1 MHASGSHILTAVE
14 NMRRH
19 LEQSLIGIYTDD
31 YLVRYCISQ
40 AVSRGMSAISMGSNC
55 QAVLKKTFT
64 MASGQT
70 RYKMPPTL
78 EQVWGIRVPGQTTA
92 SNIVDLMPRA
102 FDNPRGQQWRM
113 EGRVLVL
120 DTNIVTDG
128 AQLEVYYTL
137 AGESGLHYGDGE
149 FRDAYTFR
157 LASTPTA
164 GSLDRREDAY
174 IGHILRVIPTNTSY
188 PHQFATIKSYDP
200 VTRDCG
206 LDPLYTADLPL
217 QGGTYQLTPSTT
229 RYEVLPLDNLPFMQM
244 VAAMASLELG
254 ESRNLEEGKIRKL
267 NMLYDRQRKTIFDS
281 LSARQN
287 RVGKGHEYDTVNALG
302 NTLDLWTLGRV

>member
-1 MHASGSHILTAVE
+1 MHTSGSHILTAVE

-19 LEQSLIGIYTDD
+19 LEQSLIGTYTDD
-31 YLVRYCISQ
+31 YLTRYCISQ

-55 QAVLKKTFT
+55 QAVLKKTFS
-64 MASGQT
+64 MVAGQT

-78 EQVWGIRVPGQTTA
+78 EQVWGIRIPGA
-92 SNIVDLMPRA
+92 SMASGVADLMPRA
-102 FDNPRGQQWRM
+102 FDNPRGQQWHM
-113 EGRVLVL
+113 EGRILVL
-120 DTNIVTDG
+120 DSNAVTDG
-128 AQLEVYYTL
+128 TQLEVYYTL
-137 AGESGLHYGDGE
+137 AGESGLHYGDGT
-149 FRDAYTFR
+149 FQDAYTFR
-157 LASTPTA
+157 LAAAPTA
-164 GSLDRREDAY
+164 GFLARQDDAY
-174 IGHILRVIPTNTSY
+174 IGFYIRFIPTSSSY
-188 PHQFATIKSYDP
+188 PHQFATVKSYNA

-206 LDPLYTADLPL
+206 LDPLYTSDLPL

-229 RYEVLPLDNLPFMQM
+229 RYEILPMDNLPFMQM
-244 VAAMASLELG
+244 AAAMASLELG

-287 RVGKGHEYDTVNALG
+287 RVGKGHEYDTVNSLG